1 MPPDFN
7 QLARWERTSLA
18 TGEARAMLL
27 VPFVTASYEIDYA
40 GIMSNQAYLRWLE
53 DMRTAFMA
61 RWLSLEGAYERGQVP
76 VLTRTEIDYRAP
88 LRLGERALGRM
99 WAGRLGRASAEIQS
113 EVRRAGDFRLCAQA
127 AQTVAFVDARTG
139 RPTRFPSEFAAALAA
154 PDEPAARPTP

>member
-7 QLARWERTSLA
+7 QLSRWERTALP
-18 TGEARAMLL
+18 TGQARALLL

-40 GIMSNQAYLRWLE
+40 GILSNQVYLRWLE

-61 RWLSLEGAYERGQVP
+61 RWLSLEAAFERGQVP

-99 WAGRLGRASAEIQS
+99 WAGRLGRATAEIHS
-113 EVRRAGDFRLCAQA
+113 EVSRAEDGRLCARA
-127 AQTVAFVDARTG
+127 LQTVAFVDARTG
-139 RPTRFPSEFAAALAA
+139 RPSRFPAEFAAALSA
-154 PDEPAARPTP
+154 PD